1 MEAWEEAEL
10 QILEAKNNAFLDA
23 QKGMLELTKMIL
35 RGTFLINGAAA
46 AAVLAAKDPLLYTA
60 MLSFAWGTLA
70 SVCATAVTY
79 VVQGM
84 VAVAWHRSL
93 LVNPFSNGPLI
104 STGAYYM
111 RYGDTCQRWG
121 NWFRIV
127 AMLLVIA
134 SIACFAFG
142 MGSVYGAIK

>member
-1 MEAWEEAEL
+1 MEIWKEEAEL

-35 RGTFLINGAAA
+35 RGTFLTNGAAA

-84 VAVAWHRSL
+84 VAVAWHKS
-93 LVNPFSNGPLI
+93 
-104 STGAYYM
+104 A
-111 RYGDTCQRWG
+111 
-121 NWFRIV
+121 
-127 AMLLVIA
+127 
-134 SIACFAFG
+134 
-142 MGSVYGAIK
+142 